1 MRKGQWR
8 ERYERENWTK
18 RIDISFLYQLD
29 TLAAQMKK
37 RAEENDDKELLEWAQ
52 SVRLI
57 VARANGEELNIP
69 LTKHQIKRPLITAK
83 D

>member
-1 MRKGQWR
+1 MKKGQWR
-8 ERYERENWTK
+8 ERYERENWTT

-29 TLAAQMKK
+29 MLAAQMKK

-57 VARANGEELNIP
+57 VTRASGEELNIP
-69 LTKHQIKRPLITAK
+69 LATHRIKGPSVTVK

>member
-1 MRKGQWR
+1 MAETWR
-8 ERYERENWTK
+8 QRHQRQHWTK
-18 RIDISFLYQLD
+18 RIDISFLYQLE
-29 TLAAQMKK
+29 AISAQMKE
-37 RAEENDDKELLEWAQ
+37 RAEKQDDKELLEWAQ

-69 LTKHQIKRPLITAK
+69 LAKHRIKKPPVVAK